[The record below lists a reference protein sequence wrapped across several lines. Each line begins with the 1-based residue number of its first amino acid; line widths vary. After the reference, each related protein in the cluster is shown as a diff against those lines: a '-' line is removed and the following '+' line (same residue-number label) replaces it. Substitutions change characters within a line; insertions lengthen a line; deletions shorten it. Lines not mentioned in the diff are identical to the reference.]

1 MVTLTIDGIEVT
13 VERGTT
19 ILEAAQQAGIRVPT
33 LCHDKRLVPYGSCRL
48 CMVEVT
54 ARGRT
59 RKMPSCFNP
68 ARDGMEVATNTPDLI
83 TGRRMQLMLLLRSHP
98 LMCPTCDAG
107 GNCRLQDLVH
117 EYQIEEPPFTRES
130 RSFHVDNSSHFIR
143 FNMNLC
149 IRCGMCVRICNE
161 VQGVNELSFVNRG
174 MEIEVS
180 TDFDRPLDCEFCG
193 QCVSVCPVGAIS
205 SKWLVGTGR
214 DFELKDTNTICSFC
228 SLGCE
233 LSLRVKARKVVY
245 VTSPQDSPNEGNLCV
260 KGRYGWPYV
269 YSDKRLT
276 KPLIRKQGS
285 LEEVEWN
292 EALNFVA
299 NGFSKIKEA
308 SGPAAL
314 AALGSERLTN
324 EEAYVFNR
332 FVRTVLE
339 TPHLDHAGGYGYRPL
354 VDGLGATLG
363 YPASPNSIRE
373 IRKANLIVLF
383 GADLTETHPVAK
395 NEVIFATGPFAKG
408 RVVVVD
414 SIKTKLSDCAG
425 IHMSAV
431 PGTEHLIAYAMLKEI
446 VDQNQYDRKAL
457 DLVAEGFDDLVASL
471 ADYSPDNVAT
481 LTGVEADSIRQAATE
496 YAKAENATIIMTAG
510 MNRIGNGVAL
520 AQAAAALALV
530 TGRIGKQFNGLH
542 LFGEKANSQ
551 GAIDMGLAPDLLPG
565 FKSILDEEARK
576 KFEAAWEASLPSE
589 KGLDAQAILESAR
602 NKDIRGMYVVGEN
615 PLETYPDREQ
625 TKKSLESLEFLVVQD
640 LFLTPTAEMAHV
652 VLPVTSFAGKIG
664 TYTSADRRVQRL
676 RPVLN
681 IPGPKSDLEIFQS
694 LSDLMGKPGVS
705 YAGPEQIMDEI
716 AELVEV
722 YEGIS
727 YRRLEGHGLPWPC
740 LDNEDP
746 GQEML
751 YEGGFPREKA
761 WLAPAPP
768 CDAPSAD
775 GLPMVLVPGILK
787 FHSGS
792 FSQWSASLM
801 EVSPEGTAEM
811 NRADMKSMGFADGD
825 SVRITDATGFSIVM
839 NVKRSRRAVEGSVIV
854 PQHFASLKLNNLT
867 RWDQPLV
874 KVQVGKI

>member
-19 ILEAAQQAGIRVPT
+19 ILEAVQQAGIRIPT

-59 RKMPSCFNP
+59 RKMPACFNP

-83 TGRRMQLMLLLRSHP
+83 SGRRMQMMLLLRSHP
-98 LMCPTCDAG
+98 LLCPMCDAG
-107 GNCRLQDLVH
+107 GNCALQDLVH
-117 EYQIEEPPFTRES
+117 EYQITEPPFSRES

-161 VQGVNELSFVNRG
+161 VQGVSELSFVNRG
-174 MEIEVS
+174 VEMEVS

-214 DFELKDTNTICSFC
+214 EFELKETNTVCSFC
-228 SLGCE
+228 SLGCA
-233 LSLRVKARKVVY
+233 LTLREKDRKIVY
-245 VTSPQDSPNEGNLCV
+245 VTSAHDSPNEGNLCV

-269 YSDKRLT
+269 YSEKRIT
-276 KPLIRKQGS
+276 KPLIRKQGV
-285 LEEVEWN
+285 LEEVGWN
-292 EALNFVA
+292 EALSFVA
-299 NGFSKIKEA
+299 EGFSKIKEA
-308 SGPAAL
+308 AGPTAL

-339 TPHLDHAGGYGYRPL
+339 TPHLDHSAGYGYRPL

-363 YPASPNSIRE
+363 YAASPNSIRE

-414 SIKTKLSDCAG
+414 SIKTKLSDCSG
-425 IHMSAV
+425 IHIPAV

-446 VDQNQYDRKAL
+446 IDQDLYDRKAL
-457 DLVAEGFDDLVASL
+457 DLIAEGFDDLVASL
-471 ADYSPDNVAT
+471 ADYGPDKVAA
-481 LTGVEADSIRQAATE
+481 LSKVEADSIRQAAVE
-496 YAKAENATIIMTAG
+496 YAQAENATIIMTAG

-530 TGRIGKQFNGLH
+530 TGRMGKRSNGLH

-576 KFEAAWEASLPSE
+576 KFEAAWEARLPAE
-589 KGLDAQAILESAR
+589 KGLDAQGILQNAR
-602 NKDIRGMYVVGEN
+602 SKGIRGLYVVGEN
-615 PLETYPDREQ
+615 PLDTYPDRDQ
-625 TKKSLESLEFLVVQD
+625 TKSALESLEFLAVQD
-640 LFLTPTAEMAHV
+640 QFLTPTAEMAHA
-652 VLPVTSFAGKIG
+652 VLPVTSFAEKIG
-664 TYTSADRRVQRL
+664 TFTSADRRVQRL

-681 IPGPKSDLEIFQS
+681 VSGPRSDLEIFQS
-694 LSDLMGKPGVS
+694 LADIMGKPAVS

-716 AELVEV
+716 AGLVEV

-727 YRRLEGHGLPWPC
+727 YGRLDGQGLPWPC
-740 LDNEDP
+740 VDDEDP

-761 WLAPAPP
+761 WLAPAAA
-768 CDAPSAD
+768 CEAPTAD
-775 GLPMVLVPGILK
+775 GLPMVLIPGILK

-792 FSQWSASLM
+792 FSRWSASMM

-811 NRADMKSMGFADGD
+811 NRNDMKSVGLADGD
-825 SVRITDATGFSIVM
+825 KARITTDTGASILV

-854 PQHFASLKLNNLT
+854 PQHFASLKLNSLI

-874 KVQVGKI
+874 KVQVEKI